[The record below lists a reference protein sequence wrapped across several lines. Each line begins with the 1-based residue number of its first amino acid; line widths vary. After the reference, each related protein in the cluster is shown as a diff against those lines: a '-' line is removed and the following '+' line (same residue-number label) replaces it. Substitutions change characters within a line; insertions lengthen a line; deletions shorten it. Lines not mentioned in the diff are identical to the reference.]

1 MPNAESPIV
10 ITVFGSS
17 RPQPGSQAYETAQA
31 LGAAL
36 AKSGFAVANGG
47 YGGTMEA
54 TARGAREAGGT
65 TIGVTAEAFRSKV
78 NPWIE
83 KEIRVQDWQARL
95 FKLIELGAG
104 YVVLPGGTG
113 TLVELSVVWEWINK
127 RFIDSRPLVLLGD
140 YWLPV
145 VNAIPQ
151 AELHSNPILPATT
164 PAAIAEI
171 LLRQIARMDNGEGSG
186 HLS

>member
-1 MPNAESPIV
+1 MPNAKSPIV

-17 RPQPGSQAYETAQA
+17 RPQPGSDAYETAQA

-36 AKSGFAVANGG
+36 AKSGFVVANGG

-54 TARGAREAGGT
+54 AARGARAAGGT
-65 TIGVTAEAFRSKV
+65 TIGVTAETFRSKA
-78 NPWIE
+78 NSWIE

-127 RFIDSRPLVLLGD
+127 RFIEPRPLVLLGD

-145 VNAIPQ
+145 VNAIPK
-151 AELHSNPILPATT
+151 AELHSNPSLPAPT
-164 PAAIAEI
+164 PDEAA
-171 LLRQIARMDNGEGSG
+171 LLLVR
-186 HLS
+186 HLGDPLSLQS

>member
-1 MPNAESPIV
+1 MAGDDSPRI

-17 RPQPGSQAYETAQA
+17 RPQPGSDAYETAQA

-65 TIGVTAEAFRSKV
+65 TIGVTAEALRSKA

-83 KEIRVQDWQARL
+83 KEICVQDWQARL

-104 YVVLPGGTG
+104 YVALPGGTG

-127 RFIDSRPLVLLGD
+127 GFIDSRPLVLLGD

-145 VNAIPQ
+145 VNAIPK
-151 AELHSNPILPATT
+151 AELHSNPILPAAT
-164 PAAIAEI
+164 PDEAA
-171 LLRQIARMDNGEGSG
+171 LLLVR
-186 HLS
+186 HLGDPLGL

>member
-17 RPQPGSQAYETAQA
+17 RPQPGSDAYETAQA

-36 AKSGFAVANGG
+36 AKSGFVVANGG

-54 TARGAREAGGT
+54 TARGARAAGGK
-65 TIGVTAEAFRSKV
+65 TIGVTADSLGSTA
-78 NPWIE
+78 NQWIE
-83 KEIRVQDWQARL
+83 VQLRVQNWQARL

-104 YVVLPGGTG
+104 YVALPGSTG

-127 RFIDSRPLVLLGD
+127 RFIDSRPLVILGD

-145 VNAIPQ
+145 VNAIPK
-151 AELHSNPILPATT
+151 AELHSNPILSAAT
-164 PAAIAEI
+164 PDEAA
-171 LLRQIARMDNGEGSG
+171 LLLVR
-186 HLS
+186 HLGDPLSLQS

>member
-1 MPNAESPIV
+1 MAGADSPRI

-36 AKSGFAVANGG
+36 AKSGFVVANGG

-54 TARGAREAGGT
+54 AARGAREAGGA
-65 TIGVTAEAFRSKV
+65 TIGVTAEAFRSKA

-104 YVVLPGGTG
+104 YVALPGGTG
-113 TLVELSVVWEWINK
+113 TLVELSVVWEWVNK
-127 RFIDSRPLVLLGD
+127 GFIEPRPLVLLGD

-145 VNAIPQ
+145 VNAIPK

-164 PAAIAEI
+164 PDEAA
-171 LLRQIARMDNGEGSG
+171 LLLVR
-186 HLS
+186 HLGDPLSLQS

>member
-1 MPNAESPIV
+1 MGKATTFI

-54 TARGAREAGGT
+54 TARGARAASGK
-65 TIGVTAEAFRSKV
+65 TIGVTADSLGTTA
-78 NPWIE
+78 NQWIQE
-83 KEIRVQDWQARL
+83 QVRVKDWQARL

-127 RFIDSRPLVLLGD
+127 RFIEPRPLVLLGD

-145 VNAIPQ
+145 VNAIPK
-151 AELHSNPILPATT
+151 AELHSNPILPAAT
-164 PAAIAEI
+164 PEEAASFLTQR
-171 LLRQIARMDNGEGSG
+171 LL
-186 HLS
+186 

>member
-36 AKSGFAVANGG
+36 AKSGFVVANGG

-65 TIGVTAEAFRSKV
+65 TIGVTAEAFRSKA

-104 YVVLPGGTG
+104 YVALPGGTG
-113 TLVELSVVWEWINK
+113 TLVELSVVWEWVNK
-127 RFIDSRPLVLLGD
+127 GFIEPRPLVLLGD

-145 VNAIPQ
+145 ANAIPK
-151 AELHSNPILPATT
+151 AELHSNPILSATT
-164 PAAIAEI
+164 PDEAA
-171 LLRQIARMDNGEGSG
+171 LLLVRRLGDP
-186 HLS
+186 LSLQS

>member
-36 AKSGFAVANGG
+36 AKSGFVVANGG

-54 TARGAREAGGT
+54 AARGARAAGGT
-65 TIGVTAEAFRSKV
+65 TIGVTAETFRSKV

-145 VNAIPQ
+145 VNAIPK
-151 AELHSNPILPATT
+151 AELHPNPSLPATT
-164 PAAIAEI
+164 PDEAA
-171 LLRQIARMDNGEGSG
+171 LLLVR
-186 HLS
+186 HLGDPLNLQS

>member
-17 RPQPGSQAYETAQA
+17 RPQPGSDAYETAQA

-36 AKSGFAVANGG
+36 AKSGFVVANGG

-65 TIGVTAEAFRSKV
+65 TIGVTAETFRSKA

-83 KEIRVQDWQARL
+83 KEIHVQDWQARL

-104 YVVLPGGTG
+104 YVALPGGTG

-127 RFIDSRPLVLLGD
+127 GFIDSRPLVILGD

-151 AELHSNPILPATT
+151 AELHSNPILRAAT
-164 PAAIAEI
+164 PDEAA
-171 LLRQIARMDNGEGSG
+171 LLLVR
-186 HLS
+186 HLGDPLSLQS

>member
-1 MPNAESPIV
+1 MGKATTFI

-17 RPQPGSQAYETAQA
+17 RSQPGSQAYETAQA
-31 LGAAL
+31 LGATL
-36 AKSGFAVANGG
+36 AKSSFVVANGG

-54 TARGAREAGGT
+54 TARGARKAGGT
-65 TIGVTAEAFRSKV
+65 TIGVTAEAFRSKA

-95 FKLIELGAG
+95 FKLIELGTG
-104 YVVLPGGTG
+104 YVALPGGTG

-127 RFIDSRPLVLLGD
+127 RFIEPRPLVLLGD

-145 VNAIPQ
+145 VNAIPK
-151 AELHSNPILPATT
+151 AELHSNPILPAAT
-164 PAAIAEI
+164 PEEAASFLTQR
-171 LLRQIARMDNGEGSG
+171 LL
-186 HLS
+186 

>member
-36 AKSGFAVANGG
+36 ARAGFAVANGG

-54 TARGAREAGGT
+54 TARGAREAGGA
-65 TIGVTAEAFRSKV
+65 TIGVTAEAFRSKA
-78 NPWIE
+78 NSWIE
-83 KEIRVQDWQARL
+83 KEIRVQNWQARL

-151 AELHSNPILPATT
+151 AELHSNPILPAAT
-164 PAAIAEI
+164 PDEAA
-171 LLRQIARMDNGEGSG
+171 LLLVR
-186 HLS
+186 HLGDPLSLQS

>member
-17 RPQPGSQAYETAQA
+17 RPQPGSDAYETAQA

-36 AKSGFAVANGG
+36 AKSGFVVANGG

-65 TIGVTAEAFRSKV
+65 TIGVTAEAFRSKA
-78 NPWIE
+78 NSWIE

-104 YVVLPGGTG
+104 YIALPGGTG

-127 RFIDSRPLVLLGD
+127 RFIDSRPLVILGD

-145 VNAIPQ
+145 VNAIPRS
-151 AELHSNPILPATT
+151 ELHSNPILPTAT
-164 PAAIAEI
+164 PDEAA
-171 LLRQIARMDNGEGSG
+171 LLLVR
-186 HLS
+186 HLGDPLSLQS

>member
-1 MPNAESPIV
+1 MGKATTFI

-65 TIGVTAEAFRSKV
+65 TIGVTAETFRSKV

>member
-1 MPNAESPIV
+1 MPNAESSIV

-36 AKSGFAVANGG
+36 AKSGFVVANGG

-54 TARGAREAGGT
+54 TARGARAAGGT
-65 TIGVTAEAFRSKV
+65 TIGVTAEAFRSKT

-83 KEIRVQDWQARL
+83 KEVRVQDWQARL

-127 RFIDSRPLVLLGD
+127 RFIDSRPLVILGD

-145 VNAIPQ
+145 VNAIPK
-151 AELHSNPILPATT
+151 AELHSNPILSVAT
-164 PAAIAEI
+164 PDEAA
-171 LLRQIARMDNGEGSG
+171 LLLVR
-186 HLS
+186 HLGDPLSLQG

>member
-104 YVVLPGGTG
+104 YIALPGGTG

-127 RFIDSRPLVLLGD
+127 RFIDSRPLVILGD

-145 VNAIPQ
+145 VNAIPK
-151 AELHSNPILPATT
+151 AELHSNPILPTAT
-164 PAAIAEI
+164 PDEAA
-171 LLRQIARMDNGEGSG
+171 LLLVR
-186 HLS
+186 HLGDPLSLQS

>member
-17 RPQPGSQAYETAQA
+17 RPQPGSDAYETAQA

-36 AKSGFAVANGG
+36 AKSGFVVANGG

-54 TARGAREAGGT
+54 TARGARAAGGT
-65 TIGVTAEAFRSKV
+65 TIGVTAETFRSKA
-78 NPWIE
+78 NSWIE

-113 TLVELSVVWEWINK
+113 TLVELSVVWEWVNK
-127 RFIDSRPLVLLGD
+127 RFIGPRPIVLLGG
-140 YWLPV
+140 YWHPV
-145 VNAIPQ
+145 IDAVAQGEIWN
-151 AELHSNPILPATT
+151 HSPLLRAAT
-164 PAAIAEI
+164 PAEAAI
-171 LLRQIARMDNGEGSG
+171 LLAKHFQESIG
-186 HLS
+186 